1 MGEEPYKL
9 GGKMNY
15 ETLVFELDN
24 SIGILTLN
32 VPQKLNAHTKRMRQ
46 ELLQFWSERQSDRD
60 GCRVI
65 IMTGAGRAFCAGSDV
80 DEMTEENDIF
90 GKGNAE
96 EIYRFQDE
104 IARVVLL
111 MRASPQPIIAAVRG
125 YAAGGGFSFT
135 LAADIRI
142 ADPSAK
148 FVASYI
154 NVGLSGADMGSSF
167 HFPREVNLGFA
178 AEYLY
183 TGDVMDAETAKRIGF
198 VNYVV
203 QPEDLMQKAKGLASK
218 MTKKSVLGLR
228 MTKEAIN
235 RNIAC
240 TSLETAVQLENRNQV
255 ICLATKP
262 IVNPF
267 MDRRK

>member
-1 MGEEPYKL
+1 
-9 GGKMNY
+9 MNY
-15 ETLVFELDN
+15 ETLVFELEN

-46 ELLQFWSERQSDRD
+46 ELLQFWDERQSDRD

-65 IMTGAGRAFCAGSDV
+65 IMTGAGRAFCAGSDI
-80 DEMTEENDIF
+80 DEMTDEDEIF
-90 GKGNAE
+90 KKGNAE

-104 IARVVLL
+104 ISRVILL
-111 MRASPQPIIAAVRG
+111 MRSSPQPIIAAVRG
-125 YAAGGGFSFT
+125 YAAGGGFSFA
-135 LAADIRI
+135 LAADVRI
-142 ADPSAK
+142 ADPTAK

-183 TGDVMDAETAKRIGF
+183 TGEVMDAETAKRIGF

-203 QPEDLMQKAKGLASK
+203 QSEDLMEKAKGLASK
-218 MTKKSVLGLR
+218 MVKKSVLGLR
-228 MTKEAIN
+228 MTKETIN
-235 RNIAC
+235 KNIGCA
-240 TSLETAVQLENRNQV
+240 TLETAIQSENRSQAL
-255 ICLATKP
+255 CLATGS
-262 IVNPF
+262 IVNPLKSKTKN
-267 MDRRK
+267 RTKTRKE